1 MKVAYV
7 RVSTKEQN
15 EGRQLEALKQ
25 YDVERIFSEKV
36 SGKDTAN
43 RPQLIAMLEHVRK
56 DDVVYVESISRIARS
71 TRDFLRI
78 IDRLTEKGVALVSLK
93 ESIDTSTPQG
103 KFMLTVF
110 AALSQLERETIGQ
123 RQEEGI
129 KLALDT
135 GHTKTGRPYGR
146 PKVTMD
152 TTQFK
157 KVYRQY
163 KANELN
169 ATQAA
174 KLLGITLQSF
184 YRRVKEQE
192 EASKSQKG

>member
-43 RPQLIAMLEHVRK
+43 RPQLIEMLNYVRK
-56 DDVVYVESISRIARS
+56 DDVIYIESISRIARS

-129 KLALDT
+129 QLALAT
-135 GHTKTGRPYGR
+135 GNTKTGRAYGR
-146 PKVTMD
+146 PKVSMD

-163 KANELN
+163 QANELN

-174 KLLGITLQSF
+174 KLLGITRQSF

-192 EASKSQKG
+192 AVSTVKQ